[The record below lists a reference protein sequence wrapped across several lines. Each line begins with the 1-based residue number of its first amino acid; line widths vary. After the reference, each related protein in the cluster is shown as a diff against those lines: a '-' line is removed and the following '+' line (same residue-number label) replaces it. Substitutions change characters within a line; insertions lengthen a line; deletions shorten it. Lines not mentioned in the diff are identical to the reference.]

1 MKKAIYK
8 ITNDINSKVYIGQSN
23 NPDARWRK
31 HVSETKNK
39 IDVGKSAIHD
49 VMRRYGVEH
58 FRLTVIGWF
67 EDYNEKEKFY
77 IEEYNSLIP
86 NGYNIQKGGEEPPHK
101 YGEDHPNSVYSQKI
115 VDNIIDDLL
124 SHQFTQKQIEQK
136 YGVTQQLVTS
146 INRGVT
152 HRREGIQYPIIKTSK
167 YHCDEQVVSDIQY
180 LLKNSTCTC
189 AEIGAYFGF
198 DTSTIKAI
206 NSGRNHHNDNISYP
220 IRNFRGKA
228 NSQSVEAILA
238 KRSTETIDT
247 SPEM

>member
-23 NPDARWRK
+23 NPDARWKK
-31 HVSETKNK
+31 HRYETIHN

-49 VMRRYGVEH
+49 AMRALGIEH

-77 IEEYNSLIP
+77 IYEYNSLIP
-86 NGYNIQKGGEEPPHK
+86 NGYNIQEGGEEPPHK
-101 YGEDHPNSVYSQKI
+101 YGEEHPNSVYSTELI
-115 VDNIIDDLL
+115 DNIVNDLL
-124 SHQFTQKQIEQK
+124 SHQYTQKQIEMK
-136 YGVTQQLVTS
+136 YGVNQQLITS

-152 HRREGIQYPIIKTSK
+152 HRRPGIEYPIVKTSK
-167 YHCDEQVVSDIQY
+167 YHCDKKTIEAIQY
-180 LLKNSTCTC
+180 LLANSTCTC

-206 NSGRNHHNDNISYP
+206 NSGKNHHDDNISYP

-238 KRSTETIDT
+238 KRSTEAIDT
-247 SPEM
+247 PPEM

>member
-23 NPDARWRK
+23 NPDARWKK
-31 HVSETKNK
+31 HKYETMHDTD
-39 IDVGKSAIHD
+39 IGKSAIHD
-49 VMRRYGVEH
+49 AMRALGIEH

-77 IEEYNSLIP
+77 ICEYNSLIP

-101 YGEDHPNSVYSQKI
+101 YGEEHHNSVYSTELI
-115 VDNIIDDLL
+115 DNIINDLL
-124 SHQFTQKQIEQK
+124 SHQYTQKQIEIK
-136 YGVTQQLVTS
+136 YGVNQQLITS

-152 HRREGIQYPIIKTSK
+152 HRRSGIEYPIIKTSK
-167 YHCDEQVVSDIQY
+167 YHCDKKTVEAIQY
-180 LLKNSTCTC
+180 LLANSTCTC

-198 DTSTIKAI
+198 DTSIIKAI
-206 NSGRNHHNDNISYP
+206 NSGKNHHDDSISYP

-238 KRSTETIDT
+238 KRSTEAIDT
-247 SPEM
+247 PPEM